1 MRILYISPTYYPR
14 IGGVEYVVKSVA
26 ERLAKAGHEVAVL
39 TGEPGIGKPIE
50 EEVNGVRVIRWPT
63 WTPGGAYHIP
73 RQRSRLESALRELLR
88 GVDVVH
94 LHSVHAVLPV
104 WVGLRLREL
113 GFSGRVVVTP
123 YYHGSGHT
131 FFRRILWAL
140 WRPVIGRLLR
150 SVDVVTTVSRLE
162 AQLVEGH
169 FGVRAIVIENGVDEA
184 ILGYEWRP
192 AGYAMYSGRIE
203 RYKNVHRL
211 ANIVGT
217 LNKRY
222 GLGLKLKVFGEGP
235 YKDELLRALRG
246 VEVEFEVGSFQPF
259 ERYLESLSS
268 ATFFGLLSERESY
281 PQSVNEANAIGVPVV
296 VAKPWGENFSDRSRT
311 LIVDLSE
318 GDERIAEEILRL
330 LEEAPKQPKPRV
342 PTWSEVTPRYLSVYE
357 GRGEP

>member
-63 WTPGGAYHIP
+63 WASGGAYHIP

-104 WVGLRLREL
+104 WVGLRLRGL
-113 GFSGRVVVTP
+113 SFSGRVVVTP

-131 FFRRILWAL
+131 SFRRILWIP
-140 WRPVIGRLLR
+140 WRSIVGKLLR
-150 SVDVVTTVSRLE
+150 SVDAVTTVSKLE
-162 AQLVEGH
+162 ARLVEEH
-169 FGVRAIVIENGVDEA
+169 FGVRAVVIENGVDEA

-203 RYKNVHRL
+203 RYKNVYRL
-211 ANIVGT
+211 ANIVRT

-222 GLGLKLKVFGEGP
+222 GLRLKLKVFGEGP

-246 VEVEFEVGSFQPF
+246 MEVEFEVEPFQPF
-259 ERYLESLSS
+259 ERYLENLSS

-281 PQSVNEANAIGVPVV
+281 PQSVNEANAIGVPAV
-296 VAKPWGENFSDRSRT
+296 VAKPWGENFSGRSRT
-311 LIVDLSE
+311 LIVDLPES
-318 GDERIAEEILRL
+318 DERIAEEVYNF
-330 LEEAPKQPKPRV
+330 LEEAPRQPKSKV
-342 PTWSEVTPRYLSVYE
+342 PTWSEVTLKYLSVYK
-357 GRGEP
+357 GR